1 MSYVGVLIME
11 MNDYILNLVNCNKM
25 IHEDIIN
32 NDSFEEE
39 DLEIINK
46 RMGELMNQL
55 AFWAE
60 QDNEERFGYELKNH
74 VQWLIKNFS

>member
-1 MSYVGVLIME
+1 ME